1 MRLLKQSSWISLGL
15 VTGLLCTGCF
25 GGKKTA
31 KVVTPNS
38 NSAEPDKL
46 LYEKSMDDIKHGR
59 LTVARLELQTLLN
72 TYPDSEYQAKAKL
85 AIADSYYKEGGQTG
99 LTQSIAEYQDFI
111 TFFPFLDEAAYA
123 QSQVAMAH
131 FRAMEKPDRDRNEAL
146 ESEGAFQTF
155 LQKYPDNPM
164 HPQMEQHLREV
175 QEVLAEGDYRVA
187 NFYFIREAYRPAA
200 LRLTLLIDRYPLYS
214 QADKANWMLASI
226 YERTEHNEFAAVYYS
241 RIVKNYPL
249 SPLADSAKAKLK
261 KFGMPVPQADPT
273 ALARMKTEQNTPRE
287 RSNLIT
293 RPLGMLKNGPDVK
306 MAARTGT
313 PTLTPEEDGGGLSFG
328 TGAITPGNTVVG
340 GAGGTTAT
348 PGANTGTGAFVE
360 TVSPGSAPASDAAP
374 ASAAP
379 AASDAASA
387 PAAASSDSSAAPAD
401 ASGTAPAASS
411 ATSTSS
417 TSSSTTSSTP
427 ATSTDSTANSQ
438 SESSSSKKKKGL
450 KKLNPF

>member
-15 VTGLLCTGCF
+15 VAGLLCTGCF

-85 AIADSYYKEGGQTG
+85 AIADSYYKEGGPTG

-146 ESEGAFQTF
+146 EAEGAFQTY
-155 LQKYPDNPM
+155 LQKYPDNPL
-164 HPQMEQHLREV
+164 HPQMEQRLREV

-187 NFYFIREAYRPAA
+187 NFYYIREAYRPAA

-249 SPLADSAKAKLK
+249 SPLAEGAKAKLK

-287 RSNLIT
+287 RSSLIT
-293 RPLGMLKNGPDVK
+293 RPLGVLKNGPDVK

-313 PTLTPEEDGGGLSFG
+313 PTLTPEEDGGGLTFG
-328 TGAITPGNTVVG
+328 TGAITPAGSTVIG
-340 GAGGTTAT
+340 GAGGTSAA
-348 PGANTGTGAFVE
+348 PAANTGTGAFVE

-374 ASAAP
+374 ASTAP

-387 PAAASSDSSAAPAD
+387 PAAPSNGSAAPAD
-401 ASGTAPAASS
+401 ASGAAPAASS
-411 ATSTSS
+411 TTST
-417 TSSSTTSSTP
+417 SSTTSSTSS
-427 ATSTDSTANSQ
+427 TSTDSSANSQ